1 MFLCT
6 CAGLTRFSF
15 FRYFARNQPLRD
27 IEHWRPGG
35 GVGGGGGREPGG
47 LRTTVLS
54 RLNRCAV
61 VVPVAV
67 GGLMVLMLRTGQ
79 QQPAKWHRQP
89 SLMEG
94 YSRRTIRL
102 L

>member
-1 MFLCT
+1 MSLCT
-6 CAGLTRFSF
+6 CASLTRFSF

-35 GVGGGGGREPGG
+35 GVGGGGGREPSG
-47 LRTTVLS
+47 LRTNVLP
-54 RLNRCAV
+54 RLIRSTMI
-61 VVPVAV
+61 VPVAV
-67 GGLMVLMLRTGQ
+67 GVLVVLMLRTC
-79 QQPAKWHRQP
+79 QQPAKRQRQP
-89 SLMEG
+89 SLVEG